1 MYILTNIEAQV
12 THKVLK
18 GAGPGIDNSLPEPER
33 KTLRDLI
40 AKLGTSIDNGLPA
53 GPSHPDNN
61 LPGGPVHPDNVL
73 PGAGGDPSVPDN
85 TLPPAPQ
92 PKA

>member
-1 MYILTNIEAQV
+1 MYVLTNIEVEA

-18 GAGPGIDNSLPEPER
+18 NLSGPSIDNSLPEPER

-40 AKLGTSIDNGLPA
+40 KGLGVYIDNGLPEDPA
-53 GPSHPDNN
+53 TIDNSLPSTARPDQ
-61 LPGGPVHPDNVL
+61 
-73 PGAGGDPSVPDN
+73 
-85 TLPPAPQ
+85 TLPPPTAQ